1 LVIGHSPERIMPYEI
16 EQKFRCSNL
25 ALVRKRLLELGAA
38 PGETVDQAD
47 CYYRHPVR
55 DFAQT
60 DEAFRLRR
68 VGDVNF
74 MTYKGPKIDAT
85 TKSRR
90 EEEVRLADGVAT
102 WKSCDEIVRRLGF
115 ESVAV
120 VRKRRETLHL
130 ERGDQSIE
138 AALDDVADVGTFVE
152 LEVSVDSAG
161 DDAPAVDAAKR
172 ALAELAAELELSDSE
187 RRSYL
192 ELLLAAS

>member
-1 LVIGHSPERIMPYEI
+1 MPYEI
-16 EQKFRCSNL
+16 EQKFRCRNL
-25 ALVRKRLLELGAA
+25 ALVRERLIELGAT
-38 PGETVDQAD
+38 PDETVDQAD

-68 VGDVNF
+68 VGEVNF

-130 ERGDQSIE
+130 ERGGQSIE
-138 AALDDVADVGTFVE
+138 AALDEVADVGTFVE
-152 LEVSVDSAG
+152 LEVSVDSDG
-161 DDAPAVDAAKR
+161 SDAPAVDTAKR
-172 ALAELAAELELSDSE
+172 ALAELAAELGLSDSE